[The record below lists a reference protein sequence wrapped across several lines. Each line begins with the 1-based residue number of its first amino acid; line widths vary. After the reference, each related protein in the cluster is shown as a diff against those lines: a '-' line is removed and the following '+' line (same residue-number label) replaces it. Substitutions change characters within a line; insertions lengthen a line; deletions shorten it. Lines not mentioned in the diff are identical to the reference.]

1 MGINIQNI
9 VNVDFNI
16 LQSEPLL
23 TAYSTVVYCIKDT
36 TATNKTFTKATTATE
51 SGLDQEIVNNIN
63 YFFACGGQRLIVTN
77 KFITSAKDEILP
89 LKQEKYNTK
98 EDFIY
103 IVPHTNGS
111 KNVYTDSEVDAVRT
125 KIAKYTSPY
134 RVRLL
139 TTTTS
144 IPSTKKD
151 SEIEGQKYA
160 ITTGDT
166 KLDTALSIGAYFTGI
181 NLYGESTIRDY
192 CYTDETSAY
201 EDFSKAVPE
210 ITQDNYKSLIN
221 NCVNFSG
228 KVGSRIYNFG
238 GDLTNGTP
246 LSSDFGMIA
255 CENAICTTVAQQ
267 ILAKQYLNQ
276 AGLINIV
283 NAINSTLQVFIN
295 NGYILQNSV
304 YSGNT
309 INKAYGTQNYTVV
322 KKGDILNVGYIV
334 HTIPMSSITEDDKK
348 AKKFTPI
355 TIVMNTVLGARTI
368 SIEGNIVI

>member
-9 VNVDFNI
+9 VNVNFNI

-23 TAYSTVVYCIKDT
+23 TAYSTVVYCIKGALEKD
-36 TATNKTFTKATTATE
+36 KTFTKATTATE

-77 KFITSAKDEILP
+77 KFITSTEDKILP

-111 KNVYTDSEVDAVRT
+111 KNVYTDAEVDAVRT

-210 ITQDNYKSLIN
+210 ITQDNYNSLIN

-283 NAINSTLQVFIN
+283 NAINSILQVFIN

-309 INKAYGTQNYTVV
+309 INKDYGTQNYTVV